1 MQYLIP
7 MNNEVING
15 IILSLDAQSSR
26 ENLLY
31 TDSAHESHKMFF
43 FKYKNLES
51 AEGKVLL
58 PPSLAH

>member
-1 MQYLIP
+1 MQYMIP

-31 TDSAHESHKMFF
+31 TDSAHESHKM
-43 FKYKNLES
+43 
-51 AEGKVLL
+51 VLT
-58 PPSLAH
+58 